1 MKYDKFV
8 NVLKKRNVDLLLEH
22 IPYECP
28 NDMDKSSTDM
38 DFVAWELKA
47 LYIDNNNK
55 KGFIHHSNS
64 FVGAY
69 ILFVKKKDGLLWF
82 CVNYPIINLLS
93 ITN

>member
-38 DFVAWELKA
+38 DFVA
-47 LYIDNNNK
+47 
-55 KGFIHHSNS
+55 
-64 FVGAY
+64 
-69 ILFVKKKDGLLWF
+69 
-82 CVNYPIINLLS
+82 
-93 ITN
+93 